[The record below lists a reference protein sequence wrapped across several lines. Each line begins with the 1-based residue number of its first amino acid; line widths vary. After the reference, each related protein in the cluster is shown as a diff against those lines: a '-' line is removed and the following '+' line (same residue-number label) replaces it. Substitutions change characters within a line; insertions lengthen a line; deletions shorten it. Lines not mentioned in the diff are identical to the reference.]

1 MNIYTIGFT
10 KKGAERFFTL
20 LKRNGVKTLIDV
32 RLNNA
37 SQLAGFA
44 KKNDLAYFLKELCNI
59 DYIHMPKLSPSEE
72 ILKGYKAK
80 TLSWAEYE
88 IRFNALLQQ
97 RKAETLLSD
106 DTLSDACFLCSEHEA
121 DQCHRRLVAEYI
133 ANHSPTDVK
142 IKHLK

>member
-1 MNIYTIGFT
+1 MKIYTIGFT

-20 LKRNGVKTLIDV
+20 LKKNGVKKLIDV

-44 KKNDLAYFLKELCNI
+44 KKDDLAFFLKELCGI
-59 DYIHMPKLSPSEE
+59 EYLHVPKLSPSEE

-80 TLSWAEYE
+80 TLSWSEYE
-88 IRFNALLQQ
+88 TQFNALLQQ
-97 RKAETLLSD
+97 RKAETLLSQ
-106 DTLSDACFLCSEHEA
+106 DTLADACFLCSEHEA
-121 DQCHRRLVAEYI
+121 DQCHRRLVAEYL
-133 ANHSPTDVK
+133 ANHSQSDIT